1 MKKSLEESVQNQD
14 PARGPKAL
22 RVLIAD
28 DDQDSVL
35 MLMML
40 IRAEGHA
47 VRGVYA
53 GRKVMGAV
61 QEFDPDVVFL
71 DIQMPDLSGW
81 EVARTLRQE
90 RGDARPL
97 LIGIS
102 GQYKMG
108 SDRILSQILG
118 FDHYLV
124 KPYEFSEVLRLLA
137 PLTLPGTDQKRA

>member
-1 MKKSLEESVQNQD
+1 MNKNLGESVQNQD

-53 GRKVMGAV
+53 GRKVMEAV
-61 QEFDPDVVFL
+61 
-71 DIQMPDLSGW
+71 
-81 EVARTLRQE
+81 VALTRTWCSWTSRC
-90 RGDARPL
+90 RTSAAG
-97 LIGIS
+97 
-102 GQYKMG
+102 K
-108 SDRILSQILG
+108 
-118 FDHYLV
+118 
-124 KPYEFSEVLRLLA
+124 
-137 PLTLPGTDQKRA
+137 